1 MATLLLVEK
10 SILETDSA
18 TLILEESYRSHQ
30 SLSSMTE
37 SGSIM
42 YCIFPLLSRR
52 GVCGK

>member
-10 SILETDSA
+10 SILETDSP
-18 TLILEESYRSHQ
+18 TFMLQESVRYHQ

-42 YCIFPLLSRR
+42 YSIFPLLSCR